1 MIHYHGTPIT
11 PRSKLLE
18 MSGRHFC
25 VSYAEPRDL
34 STVLTIGQ
42 SIMFDNG
49 AFTAY
54 TQGKPMDEIGYRDWV
69 EEYCQ
74 HPHWCVI
81 PDVIGGDEETQRK
94 KINEWTFDQDFSAP
108 VWHLGLSLDWLLELA
123 DNWSKICFGSSAEYW
138 QVGSPSW
145 TKRMDQAYEMLCTK
159 RTRLPWIH
167 GLRML
172 GQCGNKWPLASADS
186 TNIGRN
192 HKTLRIH
199 PELMAERID
208 SVQPS
213 RKWSQNPQ
221 IELIYD

>member
-1 MIHYHGTPIT
+1 
-11 PRSKLLE
+11 
-18 MSGRHFC
+18 
-25 VSYAEPRDL
+25 
-34 STVLTIGQ
+34 
-42 SIMFDNG
+42 MFDNG

-74 HPHWCVI
+74 HPHWCII
-81 PDVIGGDEETQRK
+81 PDVIGGNEEIQRN
-94 KINEWTFDQDFSAP
+94 KIKEWTFDRDLSAP

-186 TNIGRN
+186 TNIARN
-192 HKTLRIH
+192 HATLRTH
-199 PELMAERID
+199 PEVMAERID
-208 SVQPS
+208 AVQPS